1 MALGARPVTGRHANR
16 SKRPEWVESGG
27 SGQAIRPPAGLV
39 LLVTVK
45 PTHYCS
51 CSSPRSAGR
60 ERVMGISRL
69 RGQWPVAL
77 LLTGTALTLA
87 GCSGNS
93 DTLSRTFGLTR
104 DAPDEFMVTTRAP
117 LSMPPDFSL
126 RPPRPGAPRPME
138 QSERTQAEEALVPQ
152 TALGTPQGGDSAGQN
167 ALVQAAGPTPPAQIR
182 QQVDSDARM
191 QQADTSFVSKLL
203 FWQTPPEPGTVVDPQ
218 KEAQRIRQNAALGES
233 QDNGDTPIIQ
243 PRKKGLLED
252 LF

>member
-1 MALGARPVTGRHANR
+1 
-16 SKRPEWVESGG
+16 
-27 SGQAIRPPAGLV
+27 
-39 LLVTVK
+39 
-45 PTHYCS
+45 
-51 CSSPRSAGR
+51 
-60 ERVMGISRL
+60 MGTSRL
-69 RGQWPVAL
+69 RGQLLATL
-77 LLTGTALTLA
+77 LLTGTTLA
-87 GCSGNS
+87 LAACSNS

-152 TALGTPQGGDSAGQN
+152 AALGSPQGGDSAGQD
-167 ALVQAAGPTPPAQIR
+167 AIVQAAGPTPPAQIR
-182 QQVDSDARM
+182 QEVDSDARM

-203 FWQTPPEPGTVVDPQ
+203 FWQTPPPPGIVVDPQ
-218 KEAQRIRQNAALGES
+218 KEAQRLRQNAALGAS

-243 PRKKGLLED
+243 PRKKGWLEG